1 MTELSILALIVAAV
15 VFGLD
20 FYYRYRLRTILSG
33 KEQSQKSADPCE
45 RSCNLVPI
53 DAQQFVH
60 PAVGAQQTVLL
71 YRCSGCGQH
80 STSVFLGAW
89 ALADFLKTKSEIQEL
104 KDMVAR

>member
-1 MTELSILALIVAAV
+1 MAELSIAALIVAAV
-15 VFGLD
+15 GIGIDV
-20 FYYRYRLRTILSG
+20 YYRYRLRTLLSG

-45 RSCNLVPI
+45 ASHDLVPI

-60 PAVGAQQTVLL
+60 PAIGAQQTVLL